1 MKGSAPPD
9 PVYKPTPISLLDS
22 SSFGIGKPVDGG
34 SSESYEYSAGNSD
47 DRSLPVYNPTPLSE
61 LAKHI
66 DEDSPSIYSP
76 LNVPTWPMGGE
87 CPTYSPVVK
96 RPASSLSPESISVA
110 PFYKPSPAYPP
121 EVEPPPV
128 FKRPR
133 KHPRTAKPTA
143 TPPAPP
149 VTAPTLSESP
159 LEVPAAPP
167 KPAKR
172 PPTGKE
178 DDTDEDPEEK
188 RKKIISLYRDL
199 YEDDSE
205 EEREEEDKK
214 VDVGSHA
221 SVKATCSASLS
232 DSAPTENTHLS
243 PPSST
248 TTRVLT
254 RPKKPLRPSNKI
266 PMPIRTR
273 YLDQFIEACLR
284 ISPSESEAYILA
296 LNEEQS
302 CHDKAANR
310 LVYLNAVINSLKAL
324 KAQPAYSPK
333 TAIQSRPTAGASKP
347 QERGH
352 VEVPQRPK
360 VDLDELVK
368 GPAFYQ
374 ELQSFLLSEDD
385 LNTNRFPRP
394 DADPNAPRG
403 RAVVPI
409 PDDKKAAKDAC
420 ASNQRFCCRCGQ
432 FYAVNKFGEAVTKQ
446 TCIYHWGKP
455 INRRVPG
462 GCRDMR
468 YTCCQAEVGQQGCQ
482 VGAYGHVS
490 DMNKWCDL
498 DGYVSTL
505 PALPQPADAPPKVN
519 VYALDCEMVYTTGGC
534 ELARV
539 TLVDTNLS
547 SVFDRIVQPDNPIV
561 DPNTRFSG
569 LKLSD
574 FDKVTCRLTDIQLEL
589 LHIIDQDTI
598 LIGHSLESDLV
609 ALKLIHNKIVDTSI
623 VFPHRLGLPYKRALR
638 TIVADLLQQII
649 QQDEGGHD
657 SKEDAVACM
666 RLMQHQ
672 VKEAIRKRLRTTNL
686 SSPAAKPV

>member
-22 SSFGIGKPVDGG
+22 SSFELSKPFDGDC
-34 SSESYEYSAGNSD
+34 SEGYEYSANNSE

-66 DEDSPSIYSP
+66 DDDSPSIYSP
-76 LNVPTWPMGGE
+76 LNVPAWPVVGE

-96 RPASSLSPESISVA
+96 RSSSTLSPESISVV

-121 EVEPPPV
+121 DVETPPV

-133 KHPRTAKPTA
+133 KHTQTAKPTITPHFPTA
-143 TPPAPP
+143 T
-149 VTAPTLSESP
+149 TSRLSQSP
-159 LEVPAAPP
+159 SVVPDPPP
-167 KPAKR
+167 KSAKR
-172 PPTGKE
+172 PSTGGK
-178 DDTDEDPEEK
+178 DDADEDPEEK
-188 RKKIISLYRDL
+188 HKKIISLYRDL

-205 EEREEEDKK
+205 EEEEEEKK
-214 VDVGSHA
+214 SESSSHA
-221 SVKATCSASLS
+221 SLKAVCSASPP
-232 DSAPTENTHLS
+232 DSGPTENIRS
-243 PPSST
+243 PTPSST
-248 TTRVLT
+248 SSRILT

-266 PMPIRTR
+266 PMPIRIR

-310 LVYLNAVINSLKAL
+310 LVYLNAVINSLKAI
-324 KAQPAYSPK
+324 KAQPAYSSKNTSQP
-333 TAIQSRPTAGASKP
+333 RPTVCTSKP
-347 QERGH
+347 QKRGQ
-352 VEVPQRPK
+352 VEVPQRPT

-368 GPAFYQ
+368 GPTFYQ
-374 ELQSFLLSEDD
+374 ELQPFLLSEDD

-394 DADPNAPRG
+394 DTSPNAPRG

-420 ASNQRFCCRCGQ
+420 APNQRFCCRCGQ
-432 FYAVNKFGEAVTKQ
+432 FYAVNKFGEAVTPQ

-455 INRRVPG
+455 INQRVLG
-462 GCRDMR
+462 GFRDMR

-482 VGAYGHVS
+482 VGTYGHVS
-490 DMNKWCDL
+490 DINKWCDL

-505 PALPQPADAPPKVN
+505 PALPQPTDSPPKVN

-539 TLVDTNLS
+539 TLVDPNLS
-547 SVFDRIVQPDNPIV
+547 SVYDQIVQPDNPIV

-574 FDKVTCRLTDIQLEL
+574 FDKVKCRLTDIQLEL
-589 LHIIDQDTI
+589 LHLIDEDTI

-609 ALKLIHNKIVDTSI
+609 ALKLIHNKVVDTSI

-638 TIVADLLQQII
+638 TIAAEVLQQII
-649 QQDEGGHD
+649 QQDEAGHD
-657 SKEDAVACM
+657 SREDAIACM

-672 VKEAIRKRLRTTNL
+672 VKEAIRKRLRTTNV
-686 SSPAAKPV
+686 SSSAAKPV